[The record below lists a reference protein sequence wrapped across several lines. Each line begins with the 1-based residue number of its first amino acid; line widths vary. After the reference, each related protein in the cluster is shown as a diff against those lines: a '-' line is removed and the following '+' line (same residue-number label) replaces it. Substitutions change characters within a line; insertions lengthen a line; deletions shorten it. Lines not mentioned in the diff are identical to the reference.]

1 MISGALTNS
10 TTIRALYRERVII
23 LRRGIFSDMKEKTR
37 RTMPVCF
44 TSDQL
49 KQVEQY
55 AKRKGMLNV
64 SQAIEELD
72 VENKN

>member
-1 MISGALTNS
+1 
-10 TTIRALYRERVII
+10 
-23 LRRGIFSDMKEKTR
+23 MKEKR

-49 KQVEQY
+49 KLVEEY

-72 VENKN
+72 LENRN

>member
-1 MISGALTNS
+1 
-10 TTIRALYRERVII
+10 
-23 LRRGIFSDMKEKTR
+23 MKEKTR

-44 TSDQL
+44 TLDQL

-72 VENKN
+72 V

>member
-1 MISGALTNS
+1 
-10 TTIRALYRERVII
+10 
-23 LRRGIFSDMKEKTR
+23 MKERR

-49 KQVEQY
+49 KLVEEY

-72 VENKN
+72 LENRN

>member
-1 MISGALTNS
+1 
-10 TTIRALYRERVII
+10 
-23 LRRGIFSDMKEKTR
+23 MKEKR

-49 KQVEQY
+49 RLVEEY

-72 VENKN
+72 LENRD